1 MAKIPTYIEVKRVSL
16 IRKLNPVKGWS
27 EWFVDDEYF
36 ADVEDAVAAYFNQMK
51 EFWSIRTSY
60 VDWRKAFSSL
70 DLDKSRQLSELAEV
84 LRSLNAQTKKT
95 LKTLIYSTERQGA
108 PDLLLKRGDNC
119 FFVEIKVADSLSNQ
133 QLKWLKEMKKIDLK
147 TFIVRVKPV
156 MEGIQLKKNDFI
168 IQEFEKYMLEYIS
181 RSETPTAEK
190 AFAHAKRSLT
200 KFDDY
205 RIYST
210 LEFESDIHKLFGSER
225 LDRTYDKLFKENKKD
240 KQ

>member
-1 MAKIPTYIEVKRVSL
+1 MAKTVSDIEVKRISL
-16 IRKLNPVKGWS
+16 NRNLNPAKGWS

-51 EFWSIRTSY
+51 EFRSIRTSY
-60 VDWRKAFSSL
+60 VDWREAFSSL
-70 DLDKSRQLSELAEV
+70 DLDKSRQLSELAEL
-84 LRSLNAQTKKT
+84 LRSLNADAKKT
-95 LKTLIYSTERQGA
+95 LKTLISSTDRKGA
-108 PDLLLKRGDNC
+108 PDLLLKRGDKI
-119 FFVEIKVADSLSNQ
+119 FFLEVKVADSLSNQ
-133 QLKWLKEMKKIDLK
+133 QLKWLKEMKKLGLE

-156 MEGIQLKKNDFI
+156 KEGIQLKKNDFI

-181 RSETPTAEK
+181 RSDIPTAEE

-205 RIYST
+205 RIDST
-210 LEFESDIHKLFGSER
+210 LEFESAVHRLFGKER